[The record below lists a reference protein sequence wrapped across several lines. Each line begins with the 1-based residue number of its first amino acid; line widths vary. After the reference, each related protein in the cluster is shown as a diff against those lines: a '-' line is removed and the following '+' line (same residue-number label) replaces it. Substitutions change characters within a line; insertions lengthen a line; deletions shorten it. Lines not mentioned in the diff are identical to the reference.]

1 MDVVYSGNI
10 ARNSKQGYPQVLQ
23 VETAF
28 INVSVFF
35 WGDPLYAPRPTQTKR
50 KHKPPKSWFSCGFP
64 LKRTRKGVPSRTDRP
79 VCSNSDWSPSD
90 LGGSPAPLS
99 KFGRPTE
106 SFQFCED
113 VRDSDCRTK
122 SISHCSETMEAIT
135 FKLAFTGESSET
147 RVS

>member
-28 INVSVFF
+28 INVSV
-35 WGDPLYAPRPTQTKR
+35 L
-50 KHKPPKSWFSCGFP
+50 PPKSWFSCGFP